1 MAKKQKTTAKKIK
14 NPTEKQLDKMR
25 QDDKDFVLAVEDAMA
40 FLESKVKAVAKISRG
55 YHLEMEE
62 LFQEGYEVLLTC
74 IRDFSPIYEKND
86 GSIVSVKFSTFFG
99 NRMENRAM
107 EMRNR
112 DPEYQARK
120 AFTDKMDGD
129 EKTKFRSDPPLLV
142 QHLDQETTV
151 QEQLEGEASIAKAS
165 RTDDVALRILR
176 DSFFDKKLSE
186 LVAQEKDEK
195 KQAALLHVKVGGV
208 YNFQEIA
215 YHFGVTDSRASQ
227 VMNELMDAFYVQRM
241 IDRNLESVVYDFRKL
256 KFNEKRVLRLAGE
269 AMQNA
274 TTERVKEI
282 ATALKLDFPAVV
294 DIKVETK
301 SLEDQQPKKPVKKVK
316 KSKPLPPVYE
326 EIFTDEE
333 NDLYPLIG
341 VEMRHISSLKS
352 TGIDFH
358 PHQSD
363 EEFKEFLE
371 DFDEDSSQY
380 PALITDDG
388 FILDGERRIKAAKAK
403 GKAEYLCIVRKV
415 TDEMTRKILRV
426 IVNVRLEK
434 PTKKDMY
441 YIISALAD
449 LGLSQQ
455 KIADILGSSRTNILV
470 YVKVK
475 DKASPKLR
483 ALFEDGLIQIT
494 NASTCADFEE
504 VIQDQLADFIRKYGF
519 AWGKGAKFNDLHMAA
534 SEDKIDKLE
543 KKQKP
548 REERRSSNLALH
560 ETGIASSKAVK
571 ALQDRITI
579 YEQSLKDSEV
589 WSAQREGVI
598 NNQAEELT
606 DAKEEV
612 ERLKRELDAAELVRF
627 GSPKAVE
634 EELKMLKRYYGLTEI
649 FSAAIH
655 GVTQGTK
662 ALRRV
667 DLKRSQLLEV
677 TNLMEELETV
687 LNTLRVELYN
697 KGAGKSEK
705 NTG

>member
-1 MAKKQKTTAKKIK
+1 VAKKEKTEAKKTK
-14 NPTEKQLDKMR
+14 KLTKKQLDKMR
-25 QDDKDFVLAVEDAMA
+25 QEDKGYTDAVADAMA
-40 FLESKVKAVAKISRG
+40 FLENKKKAIAKISHS

-74 IRDFSPIYEKND
+74 IRDFSPIYEKSD
-86 GSIVSVKFSTFFG
+86 GNTVSVKFSTFFG

-120 AFTDKMDGD
+120 AFTDNMDGD
-129 EKTKFRSDPPLLV
+129 EKTKFKSDPPLLV
-142 QHLDQETTV
+142 QHLDQETTM
-151 QEQLEGEASIAKAS
+151 QEHLEGEASIAKES
-165 RTDDVALRILR
+165 RADDVALRILR

-186 LVAQEKDEK
+186 LVAKEKDEK

-241 IDRNLESVVYDFRKL
+241 IDHNLESVVYDFRKL
-256 KFNEKRVLRLAGE
+256 KFNEKRVLRLAKE
-269 AMQNA
+269 ALQNA
-274 TTERVKEI
+274 TPERVEEI
-282 ATALKLDFPAVV
+282 KAALKVDFPEITK
-294 DIKVETK
+294 IKVEPK
-301 SLEDQQPKKPVKKVK
+301 ALEEQKKPAVKKTK
-316 KSKPLPPVYE
+316 KSKPKPPAYE
-326 EIFTDEE
+326 EIFTNEE

-341 VEMRHISSLKS
+341 VEMRSISSLKT
-352 TGIDFH
+352 TGMDFH
-358 PHQSD
+358 PPQSD

-380 PALITDDG
+380 PALVTEDG
-388 FILDGERRIKAAKAK
+388 YILDGERRVKAAKAK
-403 GKAEYLCIVRKV
+403 GKSEYLCIVRKV
-415 TDEMTRKILRV
+415 TDETMRKILRV
-426 IVNVRLEK
+426 VVNVRLEK

-441 YIISALAD
+441 YIISTLAD

-483 ALFEDGLIQIT
+483 ALFEDELIQIT
-494 NASTCADFEE
+494 NASTCADFDED
-504 VIQDQLADFIRKYGF
+504 VQDRLADFIRKYGF
-519 AWGKGAKFNDLHMAA
+519 AWGKGAKFNTLHLAA
-534 SEDKIDKLE
+534 SEGKLDQLE

-548 REERRSSNLALH
+548 QKEKDAKDLPLEEI
-560 ETGIASSKAVK
+560 TGASSKTVQ
-571 ALQDRITI
+571 ALQERITI
-579 YEQSLKDSEV
+579 YEQSLKDSEI

-598 NNQAEELT
+598 NSQSEELT
-606 DAKEEV
+606 DAKEEI

-634 EELKMLKRYYGLTEI
+634 EELKMLKRYYGITER
-649 FSAAIH
+649 FAAATH
-655 GVTQGTK
+655 GVVQGTK
-662 ALRRV
+662 SLRRV
-667 DLKRSQLLEV
+667 DLKRSQLLEI
-677 TNLMEELETV
+677 THLMEELESA

-697 KGAGKSEK
+697 KGAGKTEK

>member
-1 MAKKQKTTAKKIK
+1 MAKKEKPDSKKTTKHSK
-14 NPTEKQLDKMR
+14 TQLDKMR
-25 QDDKDFVLAVEDAMA
+25 QNDKDFVMAVEDAMK
-40 FLESKVKAVAKISRG
+40 FLETKTKAVAKISRG

-74 IRDFSPIYEKND
+74 IRDFSPVYEKAD
-86 GSIVSVKFSTFFG
+86 GSVVSVKFSTFFG
-99 NRMENRAM
+99 NRIENRAM

-129 EKTKFRSDPPLLV
+129 EKTRFRSDPPLLV

-151 QEQLEGEASIAKAS
+151 QEQLEGEASLAKDS

-241 IDRNLESVVYDFRKL
+241 IDRNLESVIYDFRKL
-256 KFNEKRVLRLAGE
+256 KFNEKRILRLAKE
-269 AMQNA
+269 AMQHA
-274 TTERVKEI
+274 TPERVIEI
-282 ATALKLDFPAVV
+282 RESLVTDFPAVTE
-294 DIKVETK
+294 IKVETK
-301 SLEDQQPKKPVKKVK
+301 SLEESAKPAVKKVK
-316 KSKPLPPVYE
+316 KNKPVPPAYE
-326 EIFTDEE
+326 EIFSNEE

-341 VEMRHISSLKS
+341 VEMRNISSLKS

-358 PHQSD
+358 PNQSE
-363 EEFKEFLE
+363 EEFNEFLE

-380 PALITDDG
+380 PALVTEDG
-388 FILDGERRIKAAKAK
+388 YILDGERRVRAAKAK

-415 TDEMTRKILRV
+415 TDEMMRKILRV

-494 NASTCADFEE
+494 NASTCADFDEN
-504 VIQDQLADFIRKYGF
+504 IQNQLADFIRKYGF

-534 SEDKIDKLE
+534 SENKIDKLE

-548 REERRSSNLALH
+548 QEEVSSNIIIQESSGH
-560 ETGIASSKAVK
+560 SSKAVK

-598 NNQAEELT
+598 NTQAEELT
-606 DAKEEV
+606 DAKEEID
-612 ERLKRELDAAELVRF
+612 RLKRELDTAELVRF

-634 EELKMLKRYYGLTEI
+634 EELKMLKRYYGITER
-649 FSAAIH
+649 FSSAIH
-655 GVTQGTK
+655 GVTQGSK
-662 ALRRV
+662 SLRRIE
-667 DLKRSQLLEV
+667 LKRNQLLEV
-677 TNLMEELETV
+677 THLMEELESA

-697 KGAGKSEK
+697 KGAGKTEK
-705 NTG
+705 STG